1 MNLVLISLILVLS
14 LFCIK
19 QLSEISNLKTQ
30 LFNFKIRYDL
40 EARGGNL
47 ADEYS
52 MEVPPPIPR
61 MLQ

>member
-40 EARGGNL
+40 EARGGIVSE
-47 ADEYS
+47 EYS

-61 MLQ
+61 ILQ